1 MSLIVSYVG
10 QIDEYEYV
18 KGSNPVPPDTS
29 VFAALYYA
37 VHAVP
42 LLPLIGILVFFGV
55 GALVSGSFALWK
67 TLRSPKKSNL
77 PAPQTQT
84 EGSSSESPRTQ
95 TEENSNESGP
105 PPFPLPRRPR

>member
-1 MSLIVSYVG
+1 MRRKSLKPVLRALTCLCVCGVFVSMSLIVSYVG

-18 KGSNPVPPDTS
+18 KGSNPVPTDTS

-55 GALVSGSFALWK
+55 GALVLSLIHI
-67 TLRSPKKSNL
+67 
-77 PAPQTQT
+77 
-84 EGSSSESPRTQ
+84 
-95 TEENSNESGP
+95 
-105 PPFPLPRRPR
+105 